1 MKRLFFLMLT
11 TVIAITV
18 SAQAKMELL
27 DSIRQEPDPMYDRPG
42 RTIWKSDHMMF
53 IINDNNT
60 MEWRLINPP
69 HIFVSNKESFGGQR
83 QNTVKIGLFA
93 ENDSL
98 LAKTD
103 KWKAVVSEHGQ
114 VLTVAADGTL
124 VRPTGEKIKATI
136 AHIFLTL
143 KMRKGSYVRIVTDV
157 YGDYYYEVKARLQ
170 NK

>member
-1 MKRLFFLMLT
+1 MKKAIFMMLMLT
-11 TVIAITV
+11 VCLSTN
-18 SAQAKMELL
+18 AQAQMEIL
-27 DSIRQEPDPMYDRPG
+27 DSVRQEPDPMYDRPG

-69 HIFVSNKESFGGQR
+69 HIFVSNKESLGGQR

-103 KWKAVVSEHGQ
+103 KWKAIVSEHGQ
-114 VLTVAADGTL
+114 VLTVGANGTL
-124 VRPTGEKIKATI
+124 IRPTGEKVKATI

-170 NK
+170 NQ